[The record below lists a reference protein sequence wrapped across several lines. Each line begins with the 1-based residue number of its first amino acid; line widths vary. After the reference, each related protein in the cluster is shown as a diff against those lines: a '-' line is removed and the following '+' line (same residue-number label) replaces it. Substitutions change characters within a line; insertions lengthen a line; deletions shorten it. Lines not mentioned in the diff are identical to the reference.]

1 MNNIIANKAYKQIY
15 KRETKKRFNFIY
27 GGAGSGKSVALA
39 DAIIIDLESPE
50 KNNWLIL
57 RKVATS
63 LKDSCYTL
71 LLNRLSDFELLDDFK
86 ITKQPMEIIS
96 KRTGNRAIF
105 YGLDDI
111 RKLKSISGIT
121 KVWGEEVEEFEMED
135 FKQLNLRLR
144 GNDGVQRQYYYTF
157 NPVDETLDIKKYIDL
172 RKQIEPEK
180 VYELVTTY
188 KDNRYLDSEYIE
200 ALENLVKEDIN
211 WYNIY
216 AKGIWGKTNI
226 EGRCYKKFTEQ
237 NIFDYKY
244 DTNLPIIVA
253 CDFNVN
259 PCKWALIQNAKG
271 NDYIFDEI
279 VLKDT
284 DTESMT
290 KELIKRY
297 SNDFYFYGDYSGTF
311 RSTSSP
317 STDYEIIKN
326 IITKAVIRI
335 RPNPLQIDRI
345 NAVNYRLCNDLGQR
359 RLYVHSK
366 CTNTIE
372 DFTKVKYEEAK
383 RVIDKRDEIK
393 GLVHISDA
401 IGYYINYEYSLKGK
415 PIVTRII

>member
-1 MNNIIANKAYKQIY
+1 MNNLIANKAYEKIY
-15 KRETKKRFNFIY
+15 KRSTKKRFNFIM
-27 GGAGSGKSVALA
+27 GGAGSGKSVSLA
-39 DAIIIDLESPE
+39 DSIIIDLESSE

-63 LKDSCYTL
+63 LKDSCYNL
-71 LLNRLSDFELLDDFK
+71 ILQRLAEFGWLNEFK
-86 ITKQPMEIIS
+86 ITKQPMEIVS

-121 KVWGEEVEEFEMED
+121 KIWGEEVEELEMED

-144 GNDGVQRQYYYTF
+144 GKDGVQRQYFYTF
-157 NPVDETLDIKKYIDL
+157 NPVDESLDIKKYIDL
-172 RKQIEPEK
+172 RKEIEPEK

-188 KDNRYLDSEYIE
+188 KDNRFLDSEYIE
-200 ALENLVKEDIN
+200 ALENLAKEDLN

-226 EGRCYKKFTEQ
+226 EGRCYKKFTEE
-237 NIFDYKY
+237 NIFDYEY
-244 DTNLPIIVA
+244 DKNLPIIVC

-271 NDYIFDEI
+271 NDYVFDEI
-279 VLKDT
+279 VLRDT

-290 KELIKRY
+290 KELLSRY
-297 SNDFYFYGDYSGTF
+297 QSDFYFYGDYSGTF

-317 STDYEIIKN
+317 TTDYDIIRN
-326 IITKAVIRI
+326 IIPKAIIRI
-335 RPNPLQIDRI
+335 QPNPLQIDRI
-345 NAVNYRLCNDLGQR
+345 NAMNYRLCSDSGKR
-359 RLYVHSK
+359 RLYVHSR
-366 CTNTIE
+366 CTHTKE
-372 DFTKVKYEEAK
+372 DLLKVKYEEGK
-383 RVIDKRDEIK
+383 RVIDKEDEKK

-415 PIVTRII
+415 PTYSSRL